1 MLESNQTKFLLFGL
15 IIIFS
20 SCSTQYITKE
30 SAAAAYGCSVCV
42 CANTQ
47 LYFFFHFRHLVSI
60 WCWQH
65 YFFSVKQKKSWF
77 VSELNSSQL
86 FPLLF
91 FSDSIAYILLLLL
104 WSLWIYNYSMHILIQ
119 HGHIIIHRTRELF
132 PWLFRHSFNGKKKN
146 SPFSLLLFF
155 VKQKNQKFFTLFKW
169 WCESLFYRIFHHS
182 IFLAS
187 NFHFIS
193 FFFFVIQRAMK
204 YGCPG
209 KKKISIIIITI
220 MMMMM
225 MICFQN
231 CNSFFLLFFLLHLKH
246 DVMFFLSTK

>member
-1 MLESNQTKFLLFGL
+1 MRMFG
-15 IIIFS
+15 
-20 SCSTQYITKE
+20 
-30 SAAAAYGCSVCV
+30 VCV
-42 CANTQ
+42 CEHPII
-47 LYFFFHFRHLVSI
+47 FFFFTLDISFLFDVGNTIFFRETKKKLI
-60 WCWQH
+60 CFGIE
-65 YFFSVKQKKSWF
+65 FFTTFSFTV
-77 VSELNSSQL
+77 
-86 FPLLF
+86 F

-155 VKQKNQKFFTLFKW
+155 FVKQKNQKFFTLFKW

-193 FFFFVIQRAMK
+193 FLFFVI
-204 YGCPG
+204 
-209 KKKISIIIITI
+209 
-220 MMMMM
+220 
-225 MICFQN
+225 
-231 CNSFFLLFFLLHLKH
+231 
-246 DVMFFLSTK
+246 FFLSLDKPDNFIFFIFHFHFHQFKVLNEYCTSLKKVCIRGEPGPRGLKGSKGKSNNNNNNVMFSFSFKLSFWKKCK